1 MKPTRFQG
9 RLWLLTGPDG
19 ELLDD
24 IDTDMIF
31 HNAHLAITD
40 EVEMGPFALGNLA
53 GWKHF
58 AAEVQPGDMVAA
70 GANFGAGS
78 SRQHAVDCFRALG
91 VSALLCRSYGAI
103 YWRNGVNA
111 GFPLLVW
118 EQLDGQQ
125 LAHLDHVDV
134 DMLAGTIASDDA
146 PTGRLASASQV
157 QLDIYR
163 AGDLFAY
170 ARERKESK

>member
-40 EVEMGPFALGNLA
+40 EAEMGPFALGNLA

-91 VSALLCRSYGAI
+91 VSALPLVRCDILAQRRQCRLPAAGLGATR
-103 YWRNGVNA
+103 WPA
-111 GFPLLVW
+111 
-118 EQLDGQQ
+118 
-125 LAHLDHVDV
+125 
-134 DMLAGTIASDDA
+134 AGTPRPCGCGHA
-146 PTGRLASASQV
+146 GRYHRQ
-157 QLDIYR
+157 R
-163 AGDLFAY
+163 
-170 ARERKESK
+170 